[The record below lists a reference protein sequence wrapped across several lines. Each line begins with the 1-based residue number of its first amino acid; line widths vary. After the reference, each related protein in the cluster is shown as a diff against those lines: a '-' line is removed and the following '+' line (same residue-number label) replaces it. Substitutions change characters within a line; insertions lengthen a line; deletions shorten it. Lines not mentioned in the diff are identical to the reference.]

1 MSRSTDRKF
10 ADRMMKA
17 GANATVSP
25 SQIGGLRMASE
36 AIRPHVVG
44 FLDLLLK
51 EQGKTLR
58 VEEVE
63 IQPSSPWAGKRLD
76 EIDLKGRMNL
86 LVLGLKHPPG
96 SGGLPDLIVN
106 PSDRA
111 TVTGGEV
118 IIALGDLPDIDR
130 ARREA
135 EGRV

>member
-1 MSRSTDRKF
+1 
-10 ADRMMKA
+10 MMKA

-58 VEEVE
+58 VKEVE
-63 IQPSSPWAGKRLD
+63 IKPGSPWAGKRLH

-96 SGGLPDLIVN
+96 SGLPELI
-106 PSDRA
+106 
-111 TVTGGEV
+111 T
-118 IIALGDLPDIDR
+118 
-130 ARREA
+130 RRSPRPE
-135 EGRV
+135 